1 MAYICF
7 AEDELTVSQ
16 MTRLSEELGC
26 DVGEVNRQ
34 GNGFAYFLCKS
45 ELEEWER
52 AVIKNYGLIIPE

>member
-34 GNGFAYFLCKS
+34 GNGFAYFLYKS